1 MPPWLRRKGAV
12 LLLLLLT
19 ALFYWKLIFND
30 SYTFLDSPDLMG
42 QVAPWYNVQAK
53 AWHDGEFP
61 MWDPYVW
68 GGQPLLG
75 QMQPGAV
82 FPLNWPLFLA
92 PLDVDGRID
101 LRWMN
106 LHFGLIRLLPGL
118 FFYLLAR
125 ELGCRRFSALLAGLA
140 FACGGYISTIGWPQ
154 MLHGAIWF
162 PLTLYF
168 LLRFVRLGWT
178 PQGFANAALCGG
190 SIGFSLLSGHHQ
202 TPFFSLVA
210 ITGVFGWLC
219 WRPLRESRAEG
230 LRLAAMYGGAA
241 VVAFLVAAVQLLP
254 AVEYGR
260 LAIRWVNAAEP
271 VGYEDAVPY
280 FVHEGARLFPISLF
294 GLVVPRAFFQTN
306 TQVGWVC
313 LALAIF
319 AILTRWP
326 ERKTQL
332 GMILGLGGL
341 AIGFGP
347 FSPLHGWIYNFI
359 PMAEKARSGA
369 HAVFVFQAGVFLL
382 AALGVERLLD
392 QKWDAV
398 GDKYLDWVQ
407 KILLGFALLTWVVL
421 YFEVGQ
427 GKMEAAPGDH
437 MMISALIAV
446 LLAAVLAAYRRQAL
460 LRDGLRFG
468 LIALMVTEL
477 YAPQWH
483 FLSDMGDP
491 ERQQHLRQYES
502 YRGAMESVRNAM
514 NERWEPVRFE
524 IAPTDGVSFAN
535 VGAWY
540 GVEQSDGFLASADK
554 ELFELYGR
562 EGWPETRL
570 VMGTRYTLAKA
581 PTRPDQVKVYED
593 PNWSVFENPSASPRA
608 WLTHSLE
615 DITGP
620 DGETTGLPA
629 IQTCPDAMEPPVSFV
644 RWTVRRTLLNV
655 HAACPGYLILSD
667 SWYPGWEAEVDGK
680 LTPIYRYKRAFR
692 AVPVPTGEYVVQFV
706 FRPRSI
712 YWGAALTGSGWL
724 LCMGAAFL
732 AWRPRQA
739 RAS

>member
-1 MPPWLRRKGAV
+1 MPSWLRRKGAV
-12 LLLLLLT
+12 LLLVGLT
-19 ALFYWKLIFND
+19 ALFYWKLVFSD

-53 AWHDGEFP
+53 AWQDGEFP

-75 QMQPGAV
+75 QMQPGGA

-92 PLDVDGRID
+92 PLDEDGRID
-101 LRWMN
+101 MRWMS

-125 ELGCRRFSALLAGLA
+125 ELGCRRFAALLAGLA

-168 LLRFVRLGWT
+168 LLRFVRMGWSL
-178 PQGFANAALCGG
+178 PGIANAVLCGG

-202 TPFFSLVA
+202 TPFFSLIAV
-210 ITGVFGWLC
+210 TGVFGWLC
-219 WRPLRESRAEG
+219 WKKLQESRADG
-230 LRLAAMYGGAA
+230 VRLMAMYGMTAA
-241 VVAFLVAAVQLLP
+241 TAFLVAALQLLP

-260 LAIRWVNAAEP
+260 LAYRWVNAAEP
-271 VGYEDAVPY
+271 VTYEEPVPY
-280 FVHEGARLFPISLF
+280 FVHEKSRLFPITLF
-294 GLVVPRAFFQTN
+294 GAVVPRAYFQTN

-319 AILTRWP
+319 ALITRWP

-332 GMILGLGGL
+332 GAILALGGL
-341 AIGFGP
+341 AVGFGP
-347 FSPLHGWIYNFI
+347 FSPLHGWIYEFI
-359 PMAEKARSGA
+359 PMAEKARTGA

-392 QKWDAV
+392 RDWSQT
-398 GDKYLDWVQ
+398 GEQCLDWAQ
-407 KILLGFALLTWVVL
+407 KILLGFGALTWVIL

-437 MMISALIAV
+437 MMISALIAL
-446 LLAAVLAAYRRQAL
+446 LLAAVLAAYRRKAV

-468 LIALMVTEL
+468 LIALMLTEL

-483 FLSDMGDP
+483 FLSDVGDP
-491 ERQQHLRQYES
+491 ERRQHLAQYEP
-502 YRGAMESVRNAM
+502 YAGAMRFVQERV

-524 IAPTDGVSFAN
+524 VTPPDGVSYSN
-535 VGAWY
+535 IGAWY
-540 GVEQSDGFLASADK
+540 GVEQADGFLASVDR
-554 ELFELYGR
+554 ELFDLFAR
-562 EGWPETRL
+562 EGWAETRAT
-570 VMGTRYTLAKA
+570 MGTRYTVAKE
-581 PTRPDQVKVYED
+581 PSRSDQVKVYED
-593 PNWSVFENPSASPRA
+593 PEWSVFENPSARPRA
-608 WLTHSLE
+608 WLTHSLD
-615 DITGP
+615 DITNA
-620 DGETTGLPA
+620 DDSTAGLPRPGA
-629 IQTCPDAMEPPVSFV
+629 CGEGDEPPVSFV

-655 HAACPGYLILSD
+655 NAACPGFLVLTD
-667 SWYPGWEAEVDGK
+667 PWYPGWEAEVDGK
-680 LTPIYRYKRAFR
+680 LTPILRYKKAFR
-692 AVPVPTGEYVVQFV
+692 AVAVPPGEYVVQFV

-724 LCMGAAFL
+724 LCIAAAVF
-732 AWRPRQA
+732 AWRERRS